1 MSVSAPQQSTVLIVD
16 DNVQNVALLDATLVA
31 AGYDTLQ
38 AFSGEEALE
47 AVKEHSAHLILFDAM
62 MAKVDGYEVCRI
74 LKEQPQSRLTPIIM
88 VTETEFVDDRIN
100 AIESGAD
107 DFLTKPVNNLKLLTR
122 VKSLLRMRHLR
133 DEFDR
138 RQEEEKKRMKEIFK
152 AYISDE
158 IANLVL
164 SDPDRFLRLGGEK
177 RIVTVLFA
185 DLRGF
190 TIFAGRYPAET
201 VVNVLNQ
208 FFQRMTRIIFDYRG
222 TLDKFIGDSIMA
234 YFGAPISHDDDVL
247 RSVQAAIAMQEEI
260 KVLQQR
266 WKEEDLP
273 TLGLGV
279 GISTG
284 EVIFGNVGSK
294 HLMNYT
300 IIGDTVNVAQR
311 LEETAA
317 NGQILISDATYQV
330 VKNQVQVANLPSLI
344 LRGKDKPLVPYVLK
358 GLKAKNA
365 TANSNRSEPRNTW
378 RYSCNA
384 VHDDNNRQS
393 D

>member
-38 AFSGEEALE
+38 AFSGKEALE
-47 AVKEHSAHLILFDAM
+47 AVKEHSARLILFDAM
-62 MAKVDGYEVCRI
+62 MARVDGYEVCRI
-74 LKEQPQSRLTPIIM
+74 LKEQPLTRFTPIIM
-88 VTETEFVDDRIN
+88 FTETEFVDDRIK

-107 DFLTKPVNNLKLLTR
+107 DFLTKPVNNLELLTR

-152 AYISDE
+152 AYLSDE

-208 FFQRMTRIIFDYRG
+208 FFRKMTRIIFDYRG
-222 TLDKFIGDSIMA
+222 TFDKFIGDSIMA
-234 YFGAPISHDDDVL
+234 YFGAPMSHGDDVL
-247 RSVQAAIAMQEEI
+247 RSVQAAIAMQDNI
-260 KVLQQR
+260 KVLQQQ
-266 WKEEDLP
+266 WKEEGLP

-279 GISTG
+279 GVSTG

-330 VKNQVQVANLPSLI
+330 VKDQVRVANLPSLI

-358 GLKAKNA
+358 ELKTKNA
-365 TANSNRSEPRNTW
+365 TANSNRSEPRNAW

-384 VHDDNNRQS
+384 VHDDNNQQS